1 MALFPNRLHALF
13 IFRQCGSDTLQ
24 GCSVVAWRGWVV
36 GLLFFGEDTTS
47 FMHLLCI
54 LQQYAHTPQCPH
66 PPLLTAEVP
75 LRELPRIWWKGVQRN
90 GLFFS
95 RSGGDLKPSAFR
107 RPDFFS
113 RPLAPTSLPRHVE
126 NVVYT
131 DRFGCRIDALQCL
144 TMVLTL
150 SMLAR
155 WSSL

>member
-66 PPLLTAEVP
+66 PPLLTADP
-75 LRELPRIWWKGVQRN
+75 LRELPQVWWKRVQRN
-90 GLFFS
+90 GLFFPGVGAIENHQLLEG
-95 RSGGDLKPSAFR
+95 RI
-107 RPDFFS
+107 FS
-113 RPLAPTSLPRHVE
+113 LAPSLPRHVE
-126 NVVYT
+126 NVVVT
-131 DRFGCRIDALQCL
+131 DRFCCRIDALQCL
-144 TMVLTL
+144 TIVLAL